1 MRRVV
6 TGFAV
11 AAVMLVGSLF
21 AASSSMAASQPSGSC
36 TSSFTG
42 PVGYQELKK
51 VVSSAS
57 GQTLTQD
64 QFNSFDKNGDGGVCY
79 KLSSNTNGNP
89 TPNIVDDKA

>member
-6 TGFAV
+6 TAFAV
-11 AAVMLVGSLF
+11 AAVMLVGSVF
-21 AASSSMAASQPSGSC
+21 AASSSMAAQTSGTC

-42 PVGYQELKK
+42 PVTYQQLKK
-51 VVSSAS
+51 VVADAS